1 MHFHPPVKMAQN
13 EPSQHEMPC
22 LTTSQVSKDLI
33 KGSRT
38 SKKRFDSLKTARTSS
53 QGFQGF
59 LD

>member
-1 MHFHPPVKMAQN
+1 MDSLLDNK
-13 EPSQHEMPC
+13 PSIA
-22 LTTSQVSKDLI
+22 KDLI
-33 KGSRT
+33 KGPRA